1 MTTGKTIALTIRTTV
16 GKVMSLLFNMLSRFV
31 IAFLP
36 RSKRLLILWLQSPS
50 TVIFEAQENE
60 ICHCFHI
67 FPIYLPWSDRTGCHD
82 LRFLNAVLSQLFH
95 SPLSLS
101 SRGSLVSLRFLPL
114 KWYHLPIWGY
124 WYVSQ
129 QSWIQL
135 VLHPARHY
143 TWCPLHIS

>member
-1 MTTGKTIALTIRTTV
+1 MTTGKTIALTIRTIV
-16 GKVMSLLFNMLSRFV
+16 GKVMSLLLNTLSRFV

-60 ICHCFHI
+60 IWHCFHI

-82 LRFLNAVLSQLFH
+82 LRFLNVVLSQIFH

-114 KWYHLPIWGY
+114 KWYHLPIWGCCY
-124 WYVSQ
+124 FSQ
-129 QSWIQL
+129 QSLFQL
-135 VLHPARHY
+135 VLHPAQY
-143 TWCPLHIS
+143 YMWCTLHIS